1 MKEIATTTGLNMRGF
16 SLIEVMI
23 AMVLGLIVAG
33 AAVALFATSRM
44 TYTASESMG
53 RIQEANR
60 TAFDLMSRDIRDGGG
75 NPCDNTSTNYTM
87 NTGLKTP
94 TANWWSDWGNGMKGY
109 ASTTAFSDAAF
120 GTSAGQR
127 VSGTDAIELKG
138 GDVID
143 TAWVTTANTSASSN
157 ISVKSVTDIVTGDL
171 LILCDYYGGT
181 IFQATGFSG
190 NAILHAN
197 TGTPGN
203 TSGNLVKVQ
212 ATGPLDST
220 GATPPL
226 VSTNASIARMR
237 ATRWYI
243 GCNGRVA
250 CSQPGGR
257 SLYQS
262 SLKNTAGV
270 LGVAINEI
278 ASGASG
284 MTLQYL
290 TNGATAYV
298 AAGAV
303 ADWTK
308 VMAVKID
315 ITFSGQDKV
324 GTNGGVVTRVVEQ
337 VVSLRNHTT

>member
-1 MKEIATTTGLNMRGF
+1 MHMRGF

-33 AAVALFATSRM
+33 AAVALFSTSRM
-44 TYTASESMG
+44 TYTVSENMG

-60 TAFDLMSRDIRDGGG
+60 TAFDLMSRDIRDAGG

-87 NTGLKTP
+87 STGLNSP
-94 TANWWSDWGNGMKGY
+94 TSHWWSDWGSGMVGY
-109 ASTTAFSDAAF
+109 ASTTAFSDSAF

-157 ISVKSVTDIVTGDL
+157 ISVKSVADVVTGDL

-181 IFQATGFSG
+181 IFQVTGFSG
-190 NAILHAN
+190 NTIKHAN

-203 TSGNLVKVQ
+203 TSGSLVKVQ
-212 ATGPLDST
+212 ATGPLDSS
-220 GATPPL
+220 GNEPPL
-226 VSTNASIARMR
+226 VSTNASISRLR

-262 SLKNTAGV
+262 SLKNTAGT
-270 LGVAINEI
+270 LSVATNEI

-298 AAGAV
+298 AAGSV
-303 ADWTK
+303 SDWSK
-308 VMAVKID
+308 VTAVKID

-324 GTNGGVVTRVVEQ
+324 GTNGSAVTRVVEQ